1 MCTEFLMAISESIR
15 MVSGMK
21 SNPGR
26 GPVTPTNIALN
37 CLLGS
42 QNSFYYKCH

>member
-1 MCTEFLMAISESIR
+1 MCIEFLMAISKSMR
-15 MVSGMK
+15 TVSGLK

-26 GPVTPTNIALN
+26 GPVTPTNIALD

-42 QNSFYYKCH
+42 QNLF

>member
-1 MCTEFLMAISESIR
+1 MCTEFLMAISKSIR
-15 MVSGMK
+15 TVSGLN

-26 GPVTPTNIALN
+26 GPVTPTNIALD

-42 QNSFYYKCH
+42 QSSF